1 MNFTFLKATGEVAF
15 FRSDAEQADW
25 TQEEFS
31 LHCLFPYVADKVIE
45 RGMTVLFQDPAT
57 NDWQAYEI
65 RQCEVYPGD
74 YYQQFTAEDI
84 AVSEL
89 TDCHVQNEIKFTNTP
104 ATVPL
109 DKILKG
115 TGWNIGTVSIGNVA
129 EQQEIIQQINA
140 LRLNGNVDL
149 TNRPIISPEVMHK
162 AGYTEIEEGY
172 CTLYSMTYYE
182 KAGNGQ
188 FYTTLFT
195 PIHEDGSVFSQDEID
210 DYVFGLYDDATSAE
224 YFKTHD
230 SDGLLMH
237 VLPGEQIDRIDQ
249 IAETAHDLSADWED
263 CTADD
268 SSSGN
273 INRGS
278 VWQGVSVVQ
287 QNWNVYVMPRVT
299 VGQNGITGRF
309 LDVMNTSGFDRGLR
323 LAVNKNVTDPCVTYD
338 DTDMFTALYGYG
350 GTYSTGKGTNKQTQE
365 YTFKDVAWSKTDDH
379 PAKPA
384 GQLYLEDPE
393 ATALYGRNGKPRF
406 GFYQNTDIKNP
417 DILLEK
423 TWETLKSVN
432 HPKISIS
439 GTVAD
444 LKRLGYVDQPLRLH
458 DMAIIELE
466 PVGILLYKQIIQLTV
481 DLLNPDK
488 NLPTIGD
495 YIPNIIYINRDTEKT
510 ATGGSKGAGKSG
522 GTKVDL
528 EFDKYRTDIYD
539 TGREVGMYARI
550 VDEQGNIL
558 QQAGM
563 HIDPETGVLIYAE
576 DTENMV
582 GSKFRVQSDR
592 ITAEVKARTQ
602 QGDEMS
608 SRITQTANAISLEVS
623 ERKQGEAALSSRI
636 NQTANEIS
644 LEVTRATEAE
654 QSLSGQISVQAD
666 KIGLVVTQKDGHDVV
681 DAASIVLGINS
692 QTGSYI
698 KLQAK
703 TIDIDGIVTSLGAKD
718 LGCAN
723 LTVQNDVT
731 TNGNISTE
739 GYIFTESYIWADSVR
754 VGDQST
760 GATWKSKT
768 VVTGVTRGNT
778 HRFVYSTD
786 GSLQNL
792 STEWGTLVTAVD
804 DTTIY
809 YLGR

>member
-31 LHCLFPYVADKVIE
+31 LHCLFPYVTDKVIE

-65 RQCEVYPGD
+65 RQCEIYPGD

-89 TDCHVQNEIKFTNTP
+89 TDCHVQKEIKYTNTP

-109 DKILKG
+109 SEILKG

-129 EQQEIIQQINA
+129 EQQAIIQQINE
-140 LRLNGNVDL
+140 LGLNGNVVL
-149 TNRPIISPEVMHK
+149 TNRPIITPEVMRK

-182 KAGNGQ
+182 KAKNGQ

-195 PIHEDGSVFSQDEID
+195 PIHEDGSVFSQDKID
-210 DYVFGLYDDATSAE
+210 DYVFGLYDNATSAE

-230 SDGLLMH
+230 SDRLLMH
-237 VLPGEQIDRIDQ
+237 VLPGEQINRMDQ

-278 VWQGVSVVQ
+278 VWQGVSVIQ
-287 QNWNVYVMPRVT
+287 QNWNVYIMPRVM
-299 VGQNGITGRF
+299 VDQNGITGRF

-323 LAVNKNVTDPCVTYD
+323 LSVNKNVTDPCVTYD
-338 DTDMFTALYGYG
+338 DTDMYTALYGYG
-350 GTYSTGKGTNKQTQE
+350 GTYSTGNGTGKQTQE
-365 YTFKDVAWSKTDDH
+365 YTFKDVSWSKTSDH

-432 HPKISIS
+432 HPKINIS

-510 ATGGSKGAGKSG
+510 ATGGSKGSGSG
-522 GTKVDL
+522 GGKTKVDL

-539 TGREVGMYARI
+539 TGREVGMYARV

-592 ITAEVKARTQ
+592 ITAEVTARTQ
-602 QGDEMS
+602 QGAQLS
-608 SRITQTANAISLEVS
+608 SRIT
-623 ERKQGEAALSSRI
+623 
-636 NQTANEIS
+636 QTANEIS
-644 LEVTRATEAE
+644 LEVSERKAMGA
-654 QSLSGQISVQAD
+654 SLQGKIDVQAD
-666 KIGLVVTQKDGHDVV
+666 RIGLVVTKKDGHDVV

-703 TIDIDGIVTSLGAKD
+703 TIDIDGIVNSLGAYNI
-718 LGCAN
+718 GCGG
-723 LTVQNDVT
+723 LSV
-731 TNGNISTE
+731 E
-739 GYIFTESYIWADSVR
+739 GFTELSNTECYELWSYTTIGAANGVK
-754 VGDQST
+754 VGDIYT
-760 GATWKSKT
+760 ATWKSQS
-768 VVTGVTRGNT
+768 VVTDITTSGNYGYWAKTSSSGSTTVTG
-778 HRFVYSTD
+778 STAYQKMITD
-786 GSLQNL
+786 LTVTQK
-792 STEWGTLVTAVD
+792 TL
-804 DTTIY
+804 Y